1 MEAHGNKPYF
11 TVYSVLYSIFIEA
24 QGSKPYFTVYSVRCT
39 VQYMSEAQ
47 GYKPYF
53 TVYIKRMVDFK
64 PST

>member
-1 MEAHGNKPYF
+1 MEAQGHKPYF
-11 TVYSVLYSIFIEA
+11 TVYSV
-24 QGSKPYFTVYSVRCT
+24 PCT